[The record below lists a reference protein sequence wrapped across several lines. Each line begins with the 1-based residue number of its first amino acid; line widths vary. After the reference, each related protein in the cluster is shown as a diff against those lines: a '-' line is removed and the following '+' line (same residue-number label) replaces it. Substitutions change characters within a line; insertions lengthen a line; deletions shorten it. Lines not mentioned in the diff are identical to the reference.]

1 MYKIVGV
8 NHIRREATKKETLK
22 LKKAKAIK
30 STTAADTAYID
41 RPWFRIDN
49 AATLYAAARRK
60 DWTRTFRT
68 ALVLDE
74 DIDPDILQKA
84 VEDTAKR
91 FPFFCVKLRDGLFW
105 SYFERTDEMPK
116 VVEDS
121 KYPYRPIPLEGT
133 NQPCFRVLY
142 GKRRIVLE
150 GFHSLA
156 DGSAVNVF
164 LSTLT
169 ARYLTLKG
177 ENVPADGKLVLDT
190 ADEPK
195 AYEARDDYYT
205 HADPNVGASNPP
217 RVSVHIGEN
226 DPLPGYS
233 LLIHGICRIDNLK
246 DVAKKHGLT
255 ITEYLT
261 AVLILTYYNTE
272 ERDGKPIS
280 VSIPIDL
287 RRRFDSKSLRNFC
300 FMTDVAFDPSGKEE
314 VTFEMICDSIRG
326 KLREKATTESLRASI
341 SANVSAAS
349 NPVLKIVPY
358 FIKKIF
364 LRGTYEKVQHTYTA
378 FFSNI
383 GSFDLPPEM
392 AQHVQRAEGVL
403 GCTPYQHFG
412 CASASVNGVFT
423 LTFSSGNAD
432 TQKQKF
438 FFRFLAA
445 DGVKLR
451 IESNDRNGVYEQ

>member
-1 MYKIVGV
+1 MNTEKT
-8 NHIRREATKKETLK
+8 NEPQTL
-22 LKKAKAIK
+22 
-30 STTAADTAYID
+30 AADGYTD
-41 RPWFRIDN
+41 RPWFKIDN

-74 DIDPDILQKA
+74 DIDPKVLQKA
-84 VEDTAKR
+84 LDDTAKR

-105 SYFERTDEMPK
+105 SYFERTDELPK
-116 VVEDS
+116 VVRDS

-142 GKRRIVLE
+142 SKRRIILE
-150 GFHSLA
+150 GFHSLT
-156 DGSAVNVF
+156 DGGGANVL

-169 ARYLTLKG
+169 ARYLTLRG
-177 ENVPADGKLVLDT
+177 EKVKADGELVLDT
-190 ADEPK
+190 ADKPK
-195 AYEARDDYYT
+195 AHEARDDYYT
-205 HADPNVGASNPP
+205 YADPNASAKNPP

-226 DPLPGYS
+226 EPLPGYVS
-233 LLIHGICRIDNLK
+233 LVHGICMLDNLK
-246 DVAKKHGLT
+246 EVAKRHCLT

-272 ERDGKPIS
+272 EHDGKPIS

-287 RRRFDSKSLRNFC
+287 RRRFDSHSLRNFC
-300 FMTDVAFDPSGKEE
+300 FMTDVSFDTADKED
-314 VTFEMICDSIRG
+314 VTFDVICDSIRG
-326 KLREKATTESLRASI
+326 KLREKATTEALRDAI

-364 LRGTYEKVQHTYTA
+364 LKGTYEKVQHTYTA
-378 FFSNI
+378 FFSNL
-383 GSFDLPPEM
+383 GSFDFPPEM
-392 AQHVQRAEGVL
+392 AKHIKRAEGVL

-423 LTFSSGNAD
+423 LTFSSGNLD
-432 TQKQKF
+432 REKQKF
-438 FFRFLAA
+438 FFRFIAA
-445 DGVKLR
+445 DGVNLR
-451 IESNDRNGVYEQ
+451 IESNNRNGVYNNEM

>member
-1 MYKIVGV
+1 MNSEKTNEPQNSSDGV
-8 NHIRREATKKETLK
+8 YT
-22 LKKAKAIK
+22 
-30 STTAADTAYID
+30 D
-41 RPWFRIDN
+41 RPWFKIDN

-74 DIDPDILQKA
+74 DIDPVILQKA
-84 VEDTAKR
+84 LDDTAKR

-105 SYFERTDEMPK
+105 SYFERTDEAPK
-116 VVEDS
+116 IVEDS

-142 GKRRIVLE
+142 GGRRIILE
-150 GFHSLA
+150 GFHSLT
-156 DGSAVNVF
+156 DGGGGNVL

-177 ENVPADGKLVLDT
+177 EKISADEKLVLNT
-190 ADEPK
+190 ADRPK
-195 AYEARDDYYT
+195 EREARDDYYT
-205 HADPNVGASNPP
+205 YADPKIGAKNPP

-226 DPLPGYS
+226 EPLPGYVS
-233 LLIHGICRIDNLK
+233 LIHGICRLDNLK
-246 DVAKKHGLT
+246 QTAKKHDLT

-272 ERDGKPIS
+272 KRDGKPIS

-287 RRRFDSKSLRNFC
+287 RRRFDSQSLRNFC
-300 FMTDVAFDPSGKEE
+300 FMTDVAFDPAGKDE
-314 VTFEMICDSIRG
+314 VTFDLICDSIRG
-326 KLREKATTESLRASI
+326 KLKKKATSENLLASI

-349 NPVLKIVPY
+349 NPILKIVPY
-358 FIKKIF
+358 FFKKIF
-364 LRGTYEKVQHTYTA
+364 LRSTYEKVQHTYTA
-378 FFSNI
+378 FFSNL
-383 GSFDLPPEM
+383 GSFDFPPEM
-392 AQHVQRAEGVL
+392 AKHIQRAEGVL

-423 LTFSSGNAD
+423 LTFSSGNRD
-432 TQKQKF
+432 TQKQRF

-451 IESNDRNGVYEQ
+451 IESNDRNGVDE